1 MKTIA
6 VNVNVLNKNDEIAAQ
21 NKKALTAKGIRMINL
36 LGTPGSGKTTLL
48 EQVLQD
54 SRIDR
59 SKVVVIEGDLYT
71 AKDAERMEQIGIRT
85 IQLNTEGACHLEAD
99 MIEHA
104 LNELDL
110 EGVETVVIDNIGNL
124 VCTAEFLLGEHLR
137 IGVASVTEGNDKLPR
152 SRCRLCSSSHL
163 IHIAVKISPESAP
176 AARAAGSGGRVWSPS
191 GRNGCVSKAA
201 YPLSHYAMPAPLP
214 NMTGGTYG
222 YSITRHPDHEKAP
235 SLRGEAVVGTAHW
248 GGFSSAVP
256 GLRP

>member
-59 SKVVVIEGDLYT
+59 SKVAVIEGDLYT

-104 LNELDL
+104 LSELDL
-110 EGVETVVIDNIGNL
+110 DGVETVVIDNIGNL

-137 IGVASVTEGNDKLPR
+137 IGVASVTEGNDKP
-152 SRCRLCSSSHL
+152 
-163 IHIAVKISPESAP
+163 IK
-176 AARAAGSGGRVWSPS
+176 
-191 GRNGCVSKAA
+191 
-201 YPLSHYAMPAPLP
+201 YPLLFQTADVVLINKIDLQPYTNFDVDRFTQDVH
-214 NMTGGTYG
+214 
-222 YSITRHPDHEKAP
+222 
-235 SLRGEAVVGTAHW
+235 SLNANAQVYTCSAFKGE
-248 GGFSSAVP
+248 
-256 GLRP
+256 GLEPVIELFLNK